1 MVSVKNIGEP
11 PSTIWLLKLTELQ
24 NANLNQF
31 YTCNNRKKAWRD
43 WKLKAT
49 AEERFQRLAADRIY
63 RKERRDTEDEQE
75 RSQRLD
81 ALKTYTKKRRDNET
95 EEERSQRQAADRINT
110 KESRDNE
117 TEEERSQRQQN
128 DELGRLMEEE
138 AADRI
143 NTKESRDNETEEER
157 TLRLESKRANE
168 ANRREN
174 ETESRR
180 SRRLKD
186 LSERD
191 EQRRAQ
197 ESLIDKQRRL
207 ESKRKNAQQKRQGRE
222 FMKWRSELI
231 DKASLNYICTSEC
244 RYRPKA
250 SMTEVI
256 MRGNKKTFNMQQI
269 GHLTLNEETRS
280 LDGKFYVCKH
290 CKDTIKKNK
299 TPSCNEKKH
308 NFIIPGL
315 PEELKTPEMRLN
327 RLEAHLLKLII
338 PFIRIAHIPGT
349 GGFKIKGGMITV
361 EANVNQTMDKVLV
374 DHMYHILLSIS
385 YRLSYYF
392 WKSINK
398 WRNGGDL
405 KLGHR
410 FCMFRFQ
417 NIFCT

>member
-1 MVSVKNIGEP
+1 MCYI
-11 PSTIWLLKLTELQ
+11 
-24 NANLNQF
+24 ANFPLWKFPAKSQKE
-31 YTCNNRKKAWRD
+31 KKRERERD
-43 WKLKAT
+43 RKLKAT

-95 EEERSQRQAADRINT
+95 EEERSQRQ
-110 KESRDNE
+110 
-117 TEEERSQRQQN
+117 
-128 DELGRLMEEE
+128 

-385 YRLSYYF
+385 YLLSHYF
-392 WKSINK
+392 WKSINN

-405 KLGHR
+405 KLYLFFVIALAHSAN
-410 FCMFRFQ
+410 FKSLPFHHLLMDFQ
-417 NIFCT
+417 K

>member
-1 MVSVKNIGEP
+1 MTPEEQQSTDVCRGSGDSVLSVSQSV
-11 PSTIWLLKLTELQ
+11 
-24 NANLNQF
+24 
-31 YTCNNRKKAWRD
+31 
-43 WKLKAT
+43 
-49 AEERFQRLAADRIY
+49 
-63 RKERRDTEDEQE
+63 RRDTEDEQE

-256 MRGNKKTFNMQQI
+256 MRGNTKTFNMQQI

-385 YRLSYYF
+385 YLLSHYF
-392 WKSINK
+392 
-398 WRNGGDL
+398 
-405 KLGHR
+405 
-410 FCMFRFQ
+410 
-417 NIFCT
+417 

>member
-1 MVSVKNIGEP
+1 MTPEEQQSTDVCRGSGDSVLSVSQSV
-11 PSTIWLLKLTELQ
+11 
-24 NANLNQF
+24 
-31 YTCNNRKKAWRD
+31 
-43 WKLKAT
+43 
-49 AEERFQRLAADRIY
+49 
-63 RKERRDTEDEQE
+63 RRDTEDEQE

-95 EEERSQRQAADRINT
+95 EEERSQRQ
-110 KESRDNE
+110 
-117 TEEERSQRQQN
+117 
-128 DELGRLMEEE
+128 

-256 MRGNKKTFNMQQI
+256 MRGNTKTFNMQQI

-385 YRLSYYF
+385 YLLSHYF
-392 WKSINK
+392 
-398 WRNGGDL
+398 
-405 KLGHR
+405 
-410 FCMFRFQ
+410 
-417 NIFCT
+417 

>member
-1 MVSVKNIGEP
+1 M
-11 PSTIWLLKLTELQ
+11 
-24 NANLNQF
+24 
-31 YTCNNRKKAWRD
+31 KKSQKEKKRERERD
-43 WKLKAT
+43 RKLKAT

-95 EEERSQRQAADRINT
+95 EEERSQRQ
-110 KESRDNE
+110 
-117 TEEERSQRQQN
+117 
-128 DELGRLMEEE
+128 

-392 WKSINK
+392 
-398 WRNGGDL
+398 
-405 KLGHR
+405 
-410 FCMFRFQ
+410 
-417 NIFCT
+417 